1 MKNRNEPHNKIV
13 GYELKG
19 VGGVEVKANHFTKNK
34 KKKKI
39 SHSKLD
45 SSSITDPGCVISL
58 SKHKTLTA
66 TAKNLK

>member
-34 KKKKI
+34 KKKKK
-39 SHSKLD
+39 S
-45 SSSITDPGCVISL
+45 
-58 SKHKTLTA
+58 A
-66 TAKNLK
+66 TAN